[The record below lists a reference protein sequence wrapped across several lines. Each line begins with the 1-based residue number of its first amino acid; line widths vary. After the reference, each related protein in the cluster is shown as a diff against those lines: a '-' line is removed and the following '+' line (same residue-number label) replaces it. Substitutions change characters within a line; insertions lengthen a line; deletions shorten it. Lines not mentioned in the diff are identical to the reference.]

1 MLTWRLGSGATSYRI
16 KRAAVSGGPY
26 ETIAEV
32 PAASARTYTDTAVQN
47 GTRYYYV
54 VTSVNAHG
62 ESEVSNESVAVPNAA
77 GAAPPLAPQGLVAT
91 ADQTSFNHGHHS
103 AVSGRVE
110 LVRNHALAPR
120 ITWSGAGRSPGQYT
134 FETPVRGNSYLDVGR
149 PVGQPNF
156 YQVVPRNR
164 AGLGAPSAEASATP
178 MPIEQFL
185 STPRF
190 RPAVAG
196 AGQITLRWLSDPLS
210 PARATRSRASSRA
223 ARTSSWSSWRKRR
236 RSPTPGWRTA

>member
-110 LVRNHALAPR
+110 LVEPR
-120 ITWSGAGRSPGQYT
+120 GRAEDYLVRRGTSPGQYT
-134 FETPVRGNSYLDVGR
+134 FRHR
-149 PVGQPNF
+149 C
-156 YQVVPRNR
+156 
-164 AGLGAPSAEASATP
+164 AGTAIWTSGARSAS
-178 MPIEQFL
+178 
-185 STPRF
+185 
-190 RPAVAG
+190 
-196 AGQITLRWLSDPLS
+196 
-210 PARATRSRASSRA
+210 
-223 ARTSSWSSWRKRR
+223 RTSTR
-236 RSPTPGWRTA
+236 